1 MTFFTRKIY
10 W

>member
-1 MTFFTRKIY
+1 MMTFFTRKA